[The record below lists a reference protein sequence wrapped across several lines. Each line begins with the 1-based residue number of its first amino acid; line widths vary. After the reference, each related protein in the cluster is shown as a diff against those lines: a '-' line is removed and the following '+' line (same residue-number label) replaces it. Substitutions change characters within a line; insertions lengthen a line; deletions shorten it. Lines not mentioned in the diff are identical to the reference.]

1 MSQRPIRCV
10 ALDRVHVKTKVNMFI
25 GSFVPIVISPQIYL
39 FIPLKVHIFIASPL
53 HLLISTSQNISPLL
67 FSSSLSNSLHLP
79 LERGSPLTAHRRH
92 GFAPLGSFILSSLL
106 NVSPIVNLLCV
117 RYVVGGAGHQRRIAL
132 QCVQKCVATPVPPS
146 GNIVPHRR
154 TTQAKHIVQ
163 RYLATVHMCR
173 NASHGPIYLL
183 FWTQGPAT
191 MRIFIIVSLDHGY
204 PSAMHSTVVPR

>member
-1 MSQRPIRCV
+1 
-10 ALDRVHVKTKVNMFI
+10 MFI

-39 FIPLKVHIFIASPL
+39 FIPVKVHIFIASPL
-53 HLLISTSQNISPLL
+53 HLLISTSQKHIATSVL
-67 FSSSLSNSLHLP
+67 FQSLQFSAP
-79 LERGSPLTAHRRH
+79 ALERGSPLTAHRRH
-92 GFAPLGSFILSSLL
+92 GFAPLGSFILPSLL

-117 RYVVGGAGHQRRIAL
+117 RYVVGGAGLQRRIAL

-173 NASHGPIYLL
+173 NASYGPIYLL